1 MGTPRAEALSSETD
15 GEPGPERLELAVVD
29 IGVHSAGDKIAA
41 HPRIVDHGFILEVE
55 ESRSKRKILGERPG
69 QLYIRDSFLVCITNV
84 DSSLLDATR
93 ATQVRS

>member
-1 MGTPRAEALSSETD
+1 LSSKTNE
-15 GEPGPERLELAVVD
+15 ELELKRLKLAIVD

-41 HPRIVDHGFILEVE
+41 HLKIVNHEFILKIK
-55 ESRSKRKILGERPG
+55 ESRSKRKILEERSD

-93 ATQVRS
+93 ATQV